1 MKKLML
7 FFLLAGLFHAATG
20 QTDTEQAEK
29 IYLEGLEIHNKAEQT
44 GDRELDRKAEDLFK
58 KAIELDSANSPAFVQ
73 LGWIHFAREQRNFWE
88 DGFLDSA
95 LYFAKKALHFDK
107 ESAGVYGLLG
117 MLYQQ
122 KGKLDKSLE
131 AYKSALLYNPD
142 QSNIYGQMGGLYF
155 NNGDYLKAVECLFKQ
170 QDIDKNSGDNIWTLG
185 SLYNM
190 LTRTGYMKES
200 HTCNEKILKL
210 NNDSSAYKNR
220 ILFCHFI
227 SGDFDSVIELAKE
240 YLKDDPANV
249 NSEFLLGWAN
259 LYKDNYDKSC
269 QWFKKAVEE
278 TKARGQQVNPNE
290 GYGFACLQKG
300 MKEEADFHL
309 KGSVQN
315 ATRLLEANYYP
326 EVALPHLVLAAVFS
340 AKGEKEK
347 ALEHLKKNKSTHLQA
362 LNYLKFNPMF
372 DNIRDEPEFQTNLK
386 EVETKYEEVHQSV
399 GKFLAER

>member
-7 FFLLAGLFHAATG
+7 FFLLAGLFYAAAG
-20 QTDTEQAEK
+20 QTDTEKAEK

-44 GDRELDRKAEDLFK
+44 GDSDLDLKAEKLFK
-58 KAIELDSANSPAFVQ
+58 KAIELDSANSDAFVQ
-73 LGWIHFAREQRNFWE
+73 LGWIHFTREDRNFWE

-107 ESAGVYGLLG
+107 ESAGVFGLLG

-155 NNGDYLKAVECLFKQ
+155 NNGDYLKAVDCLFKQ
-170 QDIDKNSGDNIWTLG
+170 QDIDKNSGDNIWTLVN
-185 SLYNM
+185 LYIV
-190 LTRTGYMKES
+190 LSRTGYMKES
-200 HTCNEKILKL
+200 HTCNEKMLKL
-210 NNDSSAYKNR
+210 NNDSSAYKYR
-220 ILFCHFI
+220 ILFSHFI
-227 SGDFDSVIELAKE
+227 SGDFDSVIELAKR
-240 YLKDDPANV
+240 YLKDDPTYL
-249 NSEFLLGWAN
+249 NSKFFLGWAN
-259 LYKDNYDKSC
+259 LFKDNYDESC

-278 TKARGQQVNPNE
+278 TKASGQEVNPNE
-290 GYGFACLQKG
+290 GYGFVCLQKG

-315 ATRLLEANYYP
+315 AIRLIEANYYP
-326 EVALPHLVLAAVFS
+326 EVNLPHLSLAAVYS
-340 AKGEKEK
+340 AKGEKAK
-347 ALEHLKKNKSTHLQA
+347 ALEHLKKNKSTHLQT
-362 LNYLKFNPMF
+362 LNNLKFNPMF
-372 DNIRDEPEFQTNLK
+372 DNIRDEPDFQSILK
-386 EVETKYEEVHQSV
+386 DVESKYGEVHQSV